1 MVAYKEHWQ
10 QANKSGLSMALL
22 ETKDGINYFVYEH
35 NQNYRQVEN
44 RFLRAVE
51 SLNPDTIVSII
62 NDYPYHVNA
71 LIQTS
76 DLCKL
81 SEDLAMAAELIEQA
95 LYYLEVA
102 FHPLFSVTQGNCR
115 LDYRRQENR
124 ALYVAMFKHLAFLG
138 GRACNRTALEFCK
151 LLLSLDPEGD
161 PVAVKLSIDFYA
173 LRAKEYQWLVDFVEQ
188 SDIRF
193 YLMQLP
199 NFSFSVAMARFYL
212 GDVVKANDLLQDALL
227 MFPQALMPLLEKCS
241 IQIDKRVSQHSF
253 FTMPDEK
260 NTPKAL
266 APLITLFV
274 SRNCHIWKDAV
285 LLPWLEKN
293 VHNVLDRVD
302 QNDPIVQDYF
312 EKRMRRFSG
321 PIPLSIARHIILSDE
336 HKGLQLTADSEVIMS
351 FDPLPPKDSVNVYE
365 RPLPATV
372 VNNSSN
378 PLLMFL
384 GSLMPDFN
392 PNQPVAP
399 VPEGPPLD
407 EAQAVE
413 RGDNT
418 DFRRSVVSLVDAM
431 RDLLNNIRPEQ
442 QRRNYDDADDSADD
456 DLT

>member
-22 ETKDGINYFVYEH
+22 ETKDDEVNSVYNGLLVYNNVRWLSRGNVLQRFVDCLEEIRLFL
-35 NQNYRQVEN
+35 QNEGKVEEYPE
-44 RFLRAVE
+44 LLDAVE

-95 LYYLEVA
+95 L
-102 FHPLFSVTQGNCR
+102 
-115 LDYRRQENR
+115 

-336 HKGLQLTADSEVIMS
+336 HKGLQLTV
-351 FDPLPPKDSVNVYE
+351 
-365 RPLPATV
+365 R
-372 VNNSSN
+372 NSY
-378 PLLMFL
+378 LF
-384 GSLMPDFN
+384 
-392 PNQPVAP
+392 
-399 VPEGPPLD
+399 
-407 EAQAVE
+407 
-413 RGDNT
+413 
-418 DFRRSVVSLVDAM
+418 
-431 RDLLNNIRPEQ
+431 
-442 QRRNYDDADDSADD
+442 
-456 DLT
+456 